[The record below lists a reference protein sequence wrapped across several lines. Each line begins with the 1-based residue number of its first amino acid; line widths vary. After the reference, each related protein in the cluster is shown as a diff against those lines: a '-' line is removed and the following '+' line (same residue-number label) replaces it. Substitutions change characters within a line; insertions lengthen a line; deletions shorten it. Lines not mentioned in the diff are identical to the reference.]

1 MLGSSL
7 SPFTDHRIYLY
18 STLVLLTWI
27 DLFCPCPQQLSQFLH
42 VRRRLYSALSG
53 VGTSVTPNHALG
65 FRVLNAL
72 RFLTQK
78 IFRQKY
84 STKIFDI
91 ITWPELS
98 ARTSDAFVHWI
109 ESTTINGRRP
119 SLMKYR
125 NPDSVFTPLL
135 VSRNISGQR
144 FCYLSDNVRLSF

>member
-65 FRVLNAL
+65 FKSSKCL
-72 RFLTQK
+72 K
-78 IFRQKY
+78 IFDTEDF
-84 STKIFDI
+84 STKIFDT